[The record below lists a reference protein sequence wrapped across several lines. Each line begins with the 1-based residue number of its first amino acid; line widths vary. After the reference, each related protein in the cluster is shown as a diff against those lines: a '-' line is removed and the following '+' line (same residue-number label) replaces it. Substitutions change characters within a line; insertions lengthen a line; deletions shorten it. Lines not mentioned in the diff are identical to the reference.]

1 MKVTVLGAGII
12 GVSTAWHLL
21 QRGHEVTLVERQRD
35 AALETSFANAA
46 QISVSYCEPWANRE
60 APLKA
65 LKWMFSPTSPL
76 LFRPQLDPA
85 QWRWGLQ
92 FLAQCND
99 AAFERNVAQLVALG
113 SYSHAALKDVVRET
127 GIEYQRLE
135 RGIAHFYVD
144 QKSFEGAAAAADLMA
159 RFGVKRRVVSREE
172 LLRIEPALA
181 AYGERIV
188 GGTFTETDESGDA
201 RVFTQQLAALCAARG
216 ARLLYGHDIE
226 GIDADGGRVNATR
239 LRSRDSGVLS
249 ALKADATVVACGS
262 YTTPLLAKIG
272 VRVPIYPG
280 KGYSATLPL
289 LQPERAPFVSMIDD
303 SRKIAISRLGDQLR
317 VAGTIELGGF
327 DLSLDTPLAK
337 KRCEMLVQRIA
348 EVFPGVADTRLSA
361 EGGNP
366 QFWTGLRPATP
377 TNIPLI
383 GRLPVKGL
391 WINAGHGTL
400 GWTHGAGS
408 GKALAELMSGERPA
422 MAFGFHGFETGARG
436 TRAGRD
442 PAPGRPKPNQ
452 PPRGAATTRSA
463 ERGGVSSQESF
474 SPGS

>member
-92 FLAQCND
+92 FLSQCND

-144 QKSFEGAAAAADLMA
+144 QKSFDGAAGAAELMG
-159 RFGVKRRVVSREE
+159 RFGVRRRVVSREE

-181 AYGERIV
+181 AYGDRIV

-201 RVFTQQLAALCAARG
+201 RVFTQQLAALGGPPGGRPSRRHGRMPPDDGRTRLLPRLRPSRRPEHLPGPLQRRLAARPRPRLDRQPQDLAPD
-216 ARLLYGHDIE
+216 AR
-226 GIDADGGRVNATR
+226 R
-239 LRSRDSGVLS
+239 LR
-249 ALKADATVVACGS
+249 A
-262 YTTPLLAKIG
+262 
-272 VRVPIYPG
+272 
-280 KGYSATLPL
+280 
-289 LQPERAPFVSMIDD
+289 
-303 SRKIAISRLGDQLR
+303 
-317 VAGTIELGGF
+317 
-327 DLSLDTPLAK
+327 
-337 KRCEMLVQRIA
+337 
-348 EVFPGVADTRLSA
+348 
-361 EGGNP
+361 
-366 QFWTGLRPATP
+366 
-377 TNIPLI
+377 
-383 GRLPVKGL
+383 
-391 WINAGHGTL
+391 
-400 GWTHGAGS
+400 
-408 GKALAELMSGERPA
+408 
-422 MAFGFHGFETGARG
+422 
-436 TRAGRD
+436 
-442 PAPGRPKPNQ
+442 PAPGGPLPDLQGPDHAPWGR
-452 PPRGAATTRSA
+452 RLDA
-463 ERGGVSSQESF
+463 
-474 SPGS
+474 